1 MSVGENGG
9 AAGRYLGCTNGFC
22 LASRLWWGKRMK
34 GNVVGSMTLADMVVG
49 ALARVLK
56 IHGQPAVRHR
66 LLEMGMTP
74 GCAVRLVRVAPLG
87 DPLDF
92 ELRGYHLSLR
102 RDEARNV
109 VIE

>member
-1 MSVGENGG
+1 MKSNL
-9 AAGRYLGCTNGFC
+9 AG
-22 LASRLWWGKRMK
+22 S
-34 GNVVGSMTLADMVVG
+34 STLADMPIG
-49 ALARVLK
+49 KQARVSRV
-56 IHGQPAVRHR
+56 HGQPALRHR

-74 GCAVRLVRVAPLG
+74 GCRVRLVRIAPLG

-109 VIE
+109 VIEEM

>member
-1 MSVGENGG
+1 
-9 AAGRYLGCTNGFC
+9 
-22 LASRLWWGKRMK
+22 MK
-34 GNVVGSMTLADMVVG
+34 SNVVGPLTLADMVVG
-49 ALARVLK
+49 GRAKVAKV
-56 IHGQPAVRHR
+56 HGQPALRHR

-74 GCAVRLVRVAPLG
+74 GCRVRLVRVAPLG

-109 VIE
+109 AIDEM

>member
-1 MSVGENGG
+1 M
-9 AAGRYLGCTNGFC
+9 
-22 LASRLWWGKRMK
+22 
-34 GNVVGSMTLADMVVG
+34 ADMAIG
-49 ALARVLK
+49 KHARVARV
-56 IHGQPAVRHR
+56 HGQPALRHR

-74 GCAVRLVRVAPLG
+74 GCRIRLVRIAPLG

-109 VIE
+109 VIEEM

>member
-1 MSVGENGG
+1 MKTNV
-9 AAGRYLGCTNGFC
+9 AGFP
-22 LASRLWWGKRMK
+22 
-34 GNVVGSMTLADMVVG
+34 TLADMPIG
-49 ALARVLK
+49 TQARIARV
-56 IHGQPAVRHR
+56 HGQPALRHR

-74 GCAVRLVRVAPLG
+74 GCRVRLVRVAPLG

-109 VIE
+109 VIENL

>member
-1 MSVGENGG
+1 
-9 AAGRYLGCTNGFC
+9 
-22 LASRLWWGKRMK
+22 MK
-34 GNVVGSMTLADMVVG
+34 ANVVGSSTLADMTIG
-49 ALARVLK
+49 MHARVSK
-56 IHGQPAVRHR
+56 VHGQPALRHR

-74 GCAVRLVRVAPLG
+74 GCCVRLVRVAPLG

-109 VIE
+109 VVEEL

>member
-1 MSVGENGG
+1 MKGKLVG
-9 AAGRYLGCTNGFC
+9 AA
-22 LASRLWWGKRMK
+22 
-34 GNVVGSMTLADMVVG
+34 TLADMAIG
-49 ALARVLK
+49 ARAKVLK
-56 IHGQPAVRHR
+56 VHGQPAVRHR

-102 RDEARNV
+102 RDEARSV
-109 VIE
+109 AIE

>member
-1 MSVGENGG
+1 
-9 AAGRYLGCTNGFC
+9 
-22 LASRLWWGKRMK
+22 MK
-34 GNVVGSMTLADMVVG
+34 GNVAGLVTLADMAVG
-49 ALARVLK
+49 ARAKVLK
-56 IHGQPAVRHR
+56 VHGQPAVRHR

-74 GCAVRLVRVAPLG
+74 GCPVRLARVAPLG